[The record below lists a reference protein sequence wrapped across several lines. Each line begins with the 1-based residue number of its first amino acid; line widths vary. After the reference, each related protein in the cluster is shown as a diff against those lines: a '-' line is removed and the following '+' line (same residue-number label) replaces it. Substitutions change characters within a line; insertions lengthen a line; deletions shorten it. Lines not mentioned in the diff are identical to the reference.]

1 MLRVLSTVGAS
12 FSIVSQRK
20 GRFGAAKCSLRNKG
34 SLFAEASPFSLVSY
48 EMESKKAALSGQ
60 PFILEAVQLWELG
73 FRDVFGLQ
81 ALRAC
86 FNLKLHF

>member
-20 GRFGAAKCSLRNKG
+20 GRLARRKKEVYSPKRFRFAHVSL
-34 SLFAEASPFSLVSY
+34 ET
-48 EMESKKAALSGQ
+48 EIKKAALSGQ